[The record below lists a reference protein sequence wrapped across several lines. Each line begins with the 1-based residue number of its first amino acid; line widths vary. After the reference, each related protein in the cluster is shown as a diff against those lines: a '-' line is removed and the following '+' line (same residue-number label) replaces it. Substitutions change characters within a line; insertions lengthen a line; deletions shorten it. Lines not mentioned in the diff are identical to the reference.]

1 MKIINILALSALLS
15 VGAAAADDTLV
26 SNMHQMENGL
36 SGVQKGFLYN
46 TPSLIKEGVSEIQK
60 ANALFHN
67 TDVTKKYLPKDKQH
81 MSNIAF
87 NASKRID
94 SASANLLK
102 ALDKKEYS
110 KAHQSYSEIVN
121 ACTACHAVVR
131 GW

>member
-1 MKIINILALSALLS
+1 MKIVKILLLSALLS
-15 VGAAAADDTLV
+15 VGAAADETLA
-26 SNMHQMENGL
+26 SNMSQMENGL
-36 SGVQKGFLYN
+36 SSVQKGFLYN
-46 TPSLIKEGVSEIQK
+46 TPVLIKEGVSEIQK

-67 TDVTKKYLPKDKQH
+67 PDATKKYLPKDKQH

-87 NASKRID
+87 NASKHID
-94 SASANLLK
+94 SASADLLK

-110 KAHQSYSEIVN
+110 KAHKSYAEIVN

>member
-1 MKIINILALSALLS
+1 MKIVKILALSALLS
-15 VGAAAADDTLV
+15 AGLMANDNTLA
-26 SNMHQMENGL
+26 SNMSQMEKGL
-36 SGVQKGFLYN
+36 SSIQKGFLYN
-46 TPSLIKEGVSEIQK
+46 TPSSITEGVSDIKK

-67 TDVTKKYLPKDKQH
+67 MDETKKFLPKDKQH

-94 SASANLLK
+94 TASNDILK
-102 ALDKKEYS
+102 ALDKKQYS

>member
-1 MKIINILALSALLS
+1 MKIVKILTLTALLS
-15 VGAAAADDTLV
+15 VGAAADDTLAL
-26 SNMHQMENGL
+26 NMSQMENGL
-36 SGVQKGFLYN
+36 SNIQKGFLYN
-46 TPSLIKEGVSEIQK
+46 TPALIKGGVSDVQK

-67 TDVTKKYLPKDKQH
+67 MDVTKKYLPKDKQH

-94 SASANLLK
+94 GASADLLK

-131 GW
+131 SW

>member
-1 MKIINILALSALLS
+1 MKMIKILALCTLIGGSLM
-15 VGAAAADDTLV
+15 ADDTLAL
-26 SNMHQMENGL
+26 NMSQMENGL
-36 SGVQKGFLYN
+36 SNVQKGFLYN
-46 TPSLIKEGVSEIQK
+46 APALIKGGVAEIKK
-60 ANALFHN
+60 ADALFH
-67 TDVTKKYLPKDKQH
+67 DSEATKKYLPKDKQH

-87 NASKRID
+87 NAAKRID
-94 SASANLLK
+94 SASNDLIK

>member
-1 MKIINILALSALLS
+1 MKLVKILTFAALLS
-15 VGAAAADDTLV
+15 AGAVADDTLAV
-26 SNMHQMENGL
+26 NMSQMENGL
-36 SGVQKGFLYN
+36 SNIQKGFLYN
-46 TPSLIKEGVSEIQK
+46 APALIKGGVSDVQK

-67 TDVTKKYLPKDKQH
+67 MDVTKKYLPKDKQH
-81 MSNIAF
+81 MNNIAF

-94 SASANLLK
+94 GASADLLK

>member
-1 MKIINILALSALLS
+1 MKIVKILALSALLS
-15 VGAAAADDTLV
+15 AGLAADETMIL
-26 SNMHQMENGL
+26 NMSQMENGL
-36 SGVQKGFLYN
+36 SNIQKGFLYN
-46 TPSLIKEGVSEIQK
+46 APNLIQGGVSEIQK

-67 TDVTKKYLPKDKQH
+67 VDVSKKYLPKDKQH

-94 SASANLLK
+94 SASSDLLK
-102 ALDKKEYS
+102 ALNKKEYS

>member
-1 MKIINILALSALLS
+1 MKIVKILALSALLS
-15 VGAAAADDTLV
+15 AGVMADDSLAQ
-26 SNMHQMENGL
+26 NMSQMESGL
-36 SGVQKGFLYN
+36 SNVQKGFLYN
-46 TPSLIKEGVSEIQK
+46 TPTLIKSGVSEIQK

-67 TDVTKKYLPKDKQH
+67 MEDTKKYLPKDKQH

-94 SASANLLK
+94 TASNELVK

-110 KAHQSYSEIVN
+110 KAHKSYSDIVN